1 MHVKTGDK
9 VQVMAGREKGRT
21 GTVVRIDRKRN
32 RVMVE
37 GLNLVQRHTRPGP
50 DGSEGGIIEKE
61 AFLDA
66 SNVLLF
72 SEELGKGVRTTSQ
85 YKGKDGSLY
94 AQRLGLATFAED
106 AARCR
111 KSGCKKTGRFSNDLL
126 DYRRNTMRR
135 SLRPTGRVQI

>member
-9 VQVMAGREKGRT
+9 VEIIAGRDKGRS
-21 GTVVRIDRKRN
+21 GRVIRVDRKAR

-50 DGSEGGIIEKE
+50 DGGDGGIIEKE

-72 SEELGKGVRTTSQ
+72 SEELGRGVRTTAQ
-85 YKGKDGSLY
+85 YVGKDGSHFV
-94 AQRLGLATFAED
+94 QRAAAVATFGDEASTVKKV
-106 AARCR
+106 RI
-111 KSGCKKTGRFSNDLL
+111 CKKTGEVFE
-126 DYRRNTMRR
+126 
-135 SLRPTGRVQI
+135 

>member
-37 GLNLVQRHTRPGP
+37 GLNLVQRQTRPGQ

-94 AQRLGLATFAED
+94 AQRSEALATFGED
-106 AARCR
+106 ASTVQKVRL
-111 KSGCKKTGRFSNDLL
+111 CKKTGEVF
-126 DYRRNTMRR
+126 
-135 SLRPTGRVQI
+135 G

>member
-9 VQVMAGREKGRT
+9 VQVMAGRDKGRT
-21 GTVVRIDRKRN
+21 GQVVRIDRKRS
-32 RVMVE
+32 RVIVE

-85 YKGKDGSLY
+85 YKGKDGSLF
-94 AQRLGLATFAED
+94 AQRAEALTTFGGD
-106 AARCR
+106 ASTVQKVRL
-111 KSGCKKTGRFSNDLL
+111 CKKTGEVFE
-126 DYRRNTMRR
+126 
-135 SLRPTGRVQI
+135 

>member
-9 VQVMAGREKGRT
+9 VQVMAGRDKGRT
-21 GTVVRIDRKRN
+21 GQVVRIDRKRS
-32 RVMVE
+32 RVIVE

-72 SEELGKGVRTTSQ
+72 SEELGRGVRTTSQ

-94 AQRLGLATFAED
+94 AQRAEALTTFGGD
-106 AARCR
+106 ASTVQKVRL
-111 KSGCKKTGRFSNDLL
+111 CKKTGEVFE
-126 DYRRNTMRR
+126 
-135 SLRPTGRVQI
+135 

>member
-9 VQVMAGREKGRT
+9 VQVMAGRDKGRT
-21 GTVVRIDRKRN
+21 GQVVRIDRKRS
-32 RVMVE
+32 RVIVE

-94 AQRLGLATFAED
+94 AQRAEALTTFGGD
-106 AARCR
+106 ASTVQKVRL
-111 KSGCKKTGRFSNDLL
+111 CKKTGEVFE
-126 DYRRNTMRR
+126 
-135 SLRPTGRVQI
+135 